1 MKNLKR
7 DLFILAVYI
16 LAVVGVLGTFKL
28 LIDVSKTKTKTELK
42 K

>member
-28 LIDVSKTKTKTELK
+28 LIESNKTKTEFK